1 MRAVLR
7 LVKESPEGERAVEI
21 VHSLL
26 IGRAPTA
33 NFQIKSNSVSRWHAL
48 IRRCEPGMAGGSSG
62 YQILD
67 LGSQNGT
74 YVDGKKVQS
83 PTRLPAHSIVRIGD
97 QRLEFQVYTDSSS
110 DTILTRP
117 GDTAPLQERVAI
129 LVCDV
134 RGLNALSER
143 LGLERLSATLGA
155 WFRRIATVVS
165 ETGGVVERFLG
176 DRVLAYWA
184 HAGMIATAVP
194 GSTAVID
201 GRSECQAA
209 LAAARRI
216 ATEADG
222 MERWPD
228 GSAFRVGVAVH
239 CGMAAF
245 DRGSAQEK
253 VTPTLMGDVVE
264 EALRLEA
271 DCRDSG
277 VRVVWSDAVSK
288 LVDPIAD
295 AKPLGDLKLSET
307 TPATHVFGV

>member
-7 LVKESPEGERAVEI
+7 LVTESPDGERAVEI

-48 IRRCEPGMAGGSSG
+48 IRRGDPKQGGG

-97 QRLEFQVYTDSSS
+97 QRLEFQVYTDSTS

-117 GDTAPLQERVAI
+117 GDTAPMKERVAI

-184 HAGMIATAVP
+184 HSGMIATATPDTPV
-194 GSTAVID
+194 AVE

-239 CGMAAF
+239 CGLAAF

-253 VTPTLMGDVVE
+253 VAPSLIGDVVE

-288 LVDPIAD
+288 LIDPIAD